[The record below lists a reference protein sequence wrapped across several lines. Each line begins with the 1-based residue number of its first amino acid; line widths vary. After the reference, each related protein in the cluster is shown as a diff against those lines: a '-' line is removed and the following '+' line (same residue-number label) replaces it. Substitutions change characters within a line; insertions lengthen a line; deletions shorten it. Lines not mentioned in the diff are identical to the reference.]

1 MSRAYRIRVR
11 ESLAR
16 VVRGRDQVATELELL
31 EILPRQQMAE
41 LLGQQLAERG
51 YRRDGRTAIRD
62 HDGIRVE
69 VELDTGAVRVRAESS
84 REVNLE
90 GEKEGRAFD
99 DMGPHAGKVAR
110 NLRQALRE
118 DLEKKAEEH
127 AGRLQTEV
135 TDRLERELIDLRQEL
150 NQAVNRATAEALKR
164 KAAQLGQIR
173 QITED
178 AEAGSLTIVL
188 EV

>member
-16 VVRGRDQVATELELL
+16 VIRARDQVASQLELL
-31 EILPRQQMAE
+31 EVLPREQMAE
-41 LLGQQLAERG
+41 LLGEQLAGRG
-51 YRRDGRTAIRD
+51 FRREGRTAVRN

-69 VELDTGAVRVRAESS
+69 VELESGAVCVRAEAS

-110 NLRQALRE
+110 DLRQALQQ

-135 TDRLERELIDLRQEL
+135 TDRLESELIDLRQEL
-150 NQAVNRATAEALKR
+150 NQAANRATAEALKR
-164 KAAQLGQIR
+164 KAAQLGQIK
-173 QITED
+173 QINED